1 MEPNS
6 FSNIT
11 QLQAIRL
18 DGNQLQN
25 VEGLFK
31 SLPNLVW
38 LNMSDNLLSSFDY
51 TDIPRG
57 LQWLDIHSNRITH
70 LESIAQSEESLTI
83 VTFDVSSNRL
93 TEINDTSIPS
103 SVQQLYLNDNQI
115 HKILPYTFFKKS
127 KLTRVDLYGNK
138 LTTIDPNAFRL
149 TPILDTRDTP
159 EFYIGGNPLEC
170 DCNLSWIKKSTSDS
184 KTQPQL
190 KDLEN
195 VNCHLSYVRSKSHLP
210 LTEAK
215 TNDFLCKYTSHC
227 FPLCHCC
234 DFYACD
240 CNMQCPSGCSCYHDQ
255 SWTTNVVDCSQNTT
269 YKNHEL
275 PKYIPMDATQLYLD
289 GNHFKE
295 ISSHAFIG
303 RKRLNILYLNHSHI
317 DTIKNRTFYGLLE
330 LEVLELS
337 HNELDRLYGS
347 EFHGLDNLKEL
358 YLQYNKITSIDNLS
372 FANLHQLKVLRLD
385 HNLIVDFA
393 IWSFLPSYMIN
404 LQISG
409 NPWRCDCVFNYRM
422 AEYLARHE
430 FIKDRELLKCDT
442 TICSSTSAAAAST
455 STETVGGEIM
465 LPAASN
471 NDDEDHQH
479 QMTKLVLRPHIIQES
494 NEILIGM
501 TCGFLFIVFL
511 LIILFIFR
519 QEVRIYCH
527 SRFNVRLCSG
537 DSQDFDKNER
547 DKPFDAFISFSCM
560 DEPFVMEQVL
570 PALDD
575 YRICVYHRDADC
587 PDSIVH
593 AIDTSRRTVLVLSQ
607 NFIKTEW
614 CRFEFKSAHHQVL
627 RDRRKR
633 LIIILLGEISF
644 KNLDPELQLYLK
656 TNTCLEWGQ
665 KFFWEHLRFALP
677 DVRRREEGDRRR
689 VVNNINSQHVL
700 NFNRIGQ
707 DVNVG
712 RDVSEQQLQMQHFV
726 RSEGFLHGSMR
737 QTTQHQNIFPS

>member
-1 MEPNS
+1 MNYFQQVEPNS

-31 SLPNLVW
+31 NLPNLVW

-51 TDIPRG
+51 NDVPRS

-93 TEINDTSIPS
+93 TEINDTSIPNT
-103 SVQQLYLNDNQI
+103 VQQLYLNDNQI

-149 TPILDTRDTP
+149 TPITDTP

-170 DCNLSWIKKSTSDS
+170 DCNLSWIKKVTSES

-190 KDLEN
+190 KDLEH
-195 VNCHLSYVRSKSHLP
+195 VNCRLSYARGRTHLP
-210 LTEAK
+210 LIEAK

-255 SWTTNVVDCSQNTT
+255 SWTTNVVDCSSNYNQ
-269 YKNHEL
+269 EL

-289 GNHFKE
+289 GNNFKE

-303 RKRLNILYLNHSHI
+303 RKRLNILHLNHSHI

-337 HNELDRLYGS
+337 HNALDKLYGS

-358 YLQYNKITSIDNLS
+358 YLQHNKITSIDNLS

-430 FIKDRELLKCDT
+430 FIKDREMLKCDT
-442 TICSSTSAAAAST
+442 TICSSST
-455 STETVGGEIM
+455 V
-465 LPAASN
+465 ASN
-471 NDDEDHQH
+471 FTTPSVVIGGSDKPPPITGDQL
-479 QMTKLVLRPHIIQES
+479 TKLLLKPHVIQES
-494 NEILIGM
+494 NEILIGL
-501 TCGFLFIVFL
+501 TCCFLFVVFV
-511 LIILFIFR
+511 LILVFIFR

-527 SRFNVRLCSG
+527 SRFNVRLCSAS
-537 DSQDFDKNER
+537 DQDLDKNER
-547 DKPFDAFISFSCM
+547 DKPFDAFVSFSCM
-560 DEPFVMEQVL
+560 DEPFIMEQLL
-570 PALDD
+570 PALED

-593 AIDTSRRTVLVLSQ
+593 AIDTSRRTILVLSQ

-665 KFFWEHLRFALP
+665 KFFWKHLRFALP
-677 DVRRREEGDRRR
+677 DVSRPAI
-689 VVNNINSQHVL
+689 NNFNNQHVMH
-700 NFNRIGQ
+700 FNRIGQ
-707 DVNVG
+707 DVNVVG
-712 RDVSEQQLQMQHFV
+712 QSDVSEQQLQMQHFV

-737 QTTQHQNIFPS
+737 QSQHQNIFPT

>member
-1 MEPNS
+1 
-6 FSNIT
+6 
-11 QLQAIRL
+11 
-18 DGNQLQN
+18 
-25 VEGLFK
+25 
-31 SLPNLVW
+31 
-38 LNMSDNLLSSFDY
+38 MSDNLLSTFDY
-51 TDIPRG
+51 TDIPHG
-57 LQWLDIHSNRITH
+57 LQWLDLHSNRITH
-70 LESIAQSEESLTI
+70 LESISQSEESLTI

-149 TPILDTRDTP
+149 TPILDNRDIP

-170 DCNLSWIKKSTSDS
+170 DCNLSWIKKVNSDS
-184 KTQPQL
+184 KTHPQL

-195 VNCHLSYVRSKSHLP
+195 VNCHLSYGRSRKHLP
-210 LTEAK
+210 LTDAK
-215 TNDFLCKYTSHC
+215 TNDFLCKYDTHC

-240 CNMQCPSGCSCYHDQ
+240 CNMQCPSGCSCFHDQ
-255 SWTTNVVDCSQNTT
+255 SWTTNVVDCSNSKSNSKSKSNST
-269 YKNHEL
+269 YNNQEL

-289 GNHFKE
+289 GNNFKE

-330 LEVLELS
+330 LEILELS
-337 HNELDRLYGS
+337 HNNLDKLYGS

-358 YLQYNKITSIDNLS
+358 YLQYNKITTIDNLS
-372 FANLHQLKVLRLD
+372 FANLHQLKILRLD

-422 AEYLARHE
+422 SEYLARHE
-430 FIKDRELLKCDT
+430 FITDRDFLKCDT
-442 TICSSTSAAAAST
+442 SICSSTSS
-455 STETVGGEIM
+455 S
-465 LPAASN
+465 SN
-471 NDDEDHQH
+471 NVALPTTTEQLSPSNDP
-479 QMTKLVLRPHIIQES
+479 MTKLVLQPHVIQAS

-501 TCGFLFIVFL
+501 TCGFLFIVFIF
-511 LIILFIFR
+511 IILFIFR

-527 SRFNVRLCSG
+527 SRYNIRLGLCCKSMSSMSSTE
-537 DSQDFDKNER
+537 DNDFDKSER
-547 DKPFDAFISFSCM
+547 DKPFDAFISFSSM
-560 DEPFVMEQVL
+560 DEPFIMEQVL
-570 PALDD
+570 PALED

-593 AIDTSRRTVLVLSQ
+593 AIDTSRRTILVLSQ

-665 KFFWEHLRFALP
+665 KFFWEHLKFALP
-677 DVRRREEGDRRR
+677 DVKRNRGRTDDRGRL
-689 VVNNINSQHVL
+689 VVINNINNVTTTTH
-700 NFNRIGQ
+700 FNRIGQ
-707 DVNVG
+707 DVNVIRG
-712 RDVSEQQLQMQHFV
+712 GDVSEQQLQMQHFV

-737 QTTQHQNIFPS
+737 QPHQQNIFPT